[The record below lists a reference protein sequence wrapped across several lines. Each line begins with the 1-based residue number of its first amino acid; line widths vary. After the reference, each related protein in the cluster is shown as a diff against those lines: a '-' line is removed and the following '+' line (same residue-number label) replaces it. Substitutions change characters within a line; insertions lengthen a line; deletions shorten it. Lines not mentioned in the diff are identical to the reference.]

1 MAWIK
6 RNIPFVIGLVVA
18 LAMVGV
24 GIFYLLAQMER
35 ASTAT
40 ADLESS
46 NRKLDEMLAHDPFPE
61 PKNIAAA
68 KAEQV
73 RLQQFQAQALGMF
86 QTNYVPKDLDSERF
100 QLLLL
105 STLAELE
112 RAAAESGTK
121 LPAADYSFTFTPQ
134 KGNTQIPVGRLGE
147 LAAQIND
154 IRALAKYLFSAKIHA
169 LSHLKRAGT
178 STNDYG
184 NADILTE
191 KKTLTDPAT
200 GAVLRQYE
208 VQFQSFSGEV
218 GAVLSAFA
226 NAPETIV
233 VRALN
238 IQRGN
243 LTTEAVTT
251 AFVAPAA
258 TFPGGSRMDPALAAR
273 YGLNRPAAP
282 QPAAAATTPTAR
294 PGEPVVDEKPVQVTL
309 ALDIIKLAAP
319 GSPAATPGAA
329 ARSPRPATA
338 PAPVAP

>member
-6 RNIPFVIGLVVA
+6 RNIPFVIGLVAA
-18 LAMVGV
+18 LALVGAGV
-24 GIFYLLAQMER
+24 FYLLSQMER
-35 ASTAT
+35 ANTAT

-46 NRKLDEMLAHDPFPE
+46 NQKLDEMVNHDPFPE

-73 RLQQFQAQALGMF
+73 RLQQFQAQALAMF
-86 QTNYVPKDLDSERF
+86 QTNQVPKDLDSERF
-100 QLLLL
+100 QVLLLG
-105 STLAELE
+105 TLTELE
-112 RAAAESGTK
+112 RAAADSGTK
-121 LPAADYSFTFTPQ
+121 LPATDYSFTFAPQ

-147 LAAQIND
+147 LAAQIAD
-154 IRALAKYLFSAKIHA
+154 VRAISKNLFKAKVHS
-169 LSHLKRAGT
+169 LSYLKRAGT

-184 NADILTE
+184 NADILTG
-191 KKTLTDPAT
+191 KKTHTDPAT

-218 GAVLSAFA
+218 GSVLSAFA

-243 LTTEAVTT
+243 LITEAAAT
-251 AFVAPAA
+251 ATVAPVQMFA
-258 TFPGGSRMDPALAAR
+258 GGSRMDPALAAR
-273 YGLNRPAAP
+273 YGLGRPAAP
-282 QPAAAATTPTAR
+282 QTVAAPTTSPLRA
-294 PGEPVVDEKPVQVTL
+294 GEPVVDEKPIQVTL

-319 GSPAATPGAA
+319 GSPAASPAPAARGPRAA
-329 ARSPRPATA
+329 AA
-338 PAPVAP
+338 VAP